1 MPLKL
6 TGVIVNGMKA
16 AIYTKY
22 GPPDVIQIVDIE
34 KPTPKDTEVL
44 IKVYRTTINRTDCGF
59 RRANYFVSRFVT
71 GLFRPKQQVMGSEF
85 VGEVVGLGSEVKEF
99 VVGDVVFG
107 FDDVHGAAHAEYM
120 VERSNGPIAKLPKNV
135 NYKKMFPASE
145 GATYAL
151 NVIEAAGIM
160 SGQKAL
166 VYGASGAIGSA
177 AVQILKYRGVEVTA
191 VCGTNAVG
199 LVKNL
204 GADTIVD
211 YQKSDFTKTDER
223 YELIIDA
230 VGKSSYKA
238 CKPLLSVGGKY
249 TSSEL
254 GRGGQNP
261 LLALLF
267 AITGSKKVIFPIPK
281 ISKDKIEYIQNM
293 FATGAF
299 KPLIDKEYPLDQI
312 VEASR
317 YVESGQKVGNVVINV
332 QRP

>member
-1 MPLKL
+1 
-6 TGVIVNGMKA
+6 MKA

-34 KPTPKDTEVL
+34 KPTPKDMEVL
-44 IKVYRTTINRTDCGF
+44 IKIYKTTVNRTDCGF

-85 VGEVVGLGSEVKEF
+85 VGEVVALGSGVTEF

-120 VERSNGPIAKLPKNV
+120 VMRSSGPIAKLPKNV
-135 NYKKMFPASE
+135 NYKKVFPAAE

-151 NVIEAAGIM
+151 NVIEAAGIK

-177 AVQILKYRGVEVTA
+177 AVQILKYRGVEVAA
-191 VCGTNAVG
+191 VCGTNAVK

-204 GADTIVD
+204 SANIVVD
-211 YQKSDFTKTDER
+211 YQKDDFTKTNER
-223 YELIIDA
+223 YDLIIDA
-230 VGKSSYKA
+230 VGKSSYKV
-238 CKPLLSVGGKY
+238 CKPLLNSGGTY
-249 TSSEL
+249 VSSEL
-254 GRGGQNP
+254 GSGGQNP

-281 ISKDKIEYIQNM
+281 INKEKIEYIQGM
-293 FATGAF
+293 FESSAY
-299 KPLIDKEYPLDQI
+299 KPLIDKEYSLDQI

-317 YVESGQKVGNVVINV
+317 YVESGQKVGNVVIKV
-332 QRP
+332 SSS

>member
-1 MPLKL
+1 
-6 TGVIVNGMKA
+6 MKA
-16 AIYTKY
+16 AIYSKY

-34 KPTPKDTEVL
+34 KPVPNDTEVL
-44 IKVYRTTINRTDCGF
+44 IKVYKTTVNRTDCGF
-59 RRANYFVSRFVT
+59 RRANYFISRFVT

-85 VGEVVGLGSEVKEF
+85 VGEVVGLGSKVTEF
-99 VVGDVVFG
+99 AVGDVVFG

-135 NYKKMFPASE
+135 NYQKMFPATE

-151 NVIEAAGIM
+151 NVIEASGIK

-191 VCGTNAVG
+191 VCGSDAVSS
-199 LVKNL
+199 VKAL
-204 GADTIVD
+204 GADTVVD
-211 YQKSDFTKTDER
+211 YQKGDFTSTDEH
-223 YELIIDA
+223 YDLIIDA
-230 VGKSSYKA
+230 VGKSSYKI
-238 CKPLLSVGGKY
+238 CKPLLNSGGTY

-267 AITGSKKVIFPIPK
+267 VITGSKKVIFPIPK
-281 ISKDKIEYIQNM
+281 INKEKIEYIRDM
-293 FATGAF
+293 FASGAF
-299 KPLIDKEYPLDQI
+299 KPLVDKEYSFDQI

-317 YVESGQKVGNVVINV
+317 YVESGQKVGNVVI
-332 QRP
+332 RL